1 MGYGAFAEVFLGVHR
16 PTGATYAIKQVDR
29 SKMFWGDRDA
39 LKDEIKSLQLVRDG
53 PNIVQLYEIYEEQTF
68 CYLVTELMLGGELFD
83 RIIEKKTFTEKEAR
97 SCCRCMLSALEY
109 MHERRVA
116 HRDLKPENLLL
127 AVRTK
132 KNCIRP
138 AFVRLRSRAS
148 LKLWFWLACTLRFF
162 CKL

>member
-1 MGYGAFAEVFLGVHR
+1 
-16 PTGATYAIKQVDR
+16 
-29 SKMFWGDRDA
+29 MFSPV
-39 LKDEIKSLQLVRDG
+39 KV
-53 PNIVQLYEIYEEQTF
+53 TF

-132 KNCIRP
+132 KI
-138 AFVRLRSRAS
+138 AFVQRLFVCAVEPH
-148 LKLWFWLACTLRFF
+148 
-162 CKL
+162 

>member
-1 MGYGAFAEVFLGVHR
+1 
-16 PTGATYAIKQVDR
+16 
-29 SKMFWGDRDA
+29 MFWGDRDA

-127 AVRTK
+127 AVRTQ
-132 KNCIRP
+132 KNCVRP

-162 CKL
+162 CIL